1 MRHPLTTAWAESP
14 LQLLGVLEHAA
25 LRGAAAEHPDGIAV
39 IPRSGDVQLARTVD
53 AAEAAGVPE
62 LARLGI
68 DRPLL
73 PVGRFRADGRWII
86 GDPFS
91 GQVQARLARVEPST
105 LVLVDDGAI
114 TRHLA
119 ALLASGSPLLRPG
132 APAPA
137 LRRSLGA
144 TTTRT
149 LLRLAAEGRLT
160 VTTYLPPE
168 EQAVQRLRGIGA
180 IVQHH
185 DFAWTRSA
193 GQAAQGIP
201 TAHRIVLG
209 TAAVADGRRSVAE
222 HLGWLREI
230 ARHGPLSYLPHRRE
244 PARVLRALAV
254 ERNVHLRPANLP
266 VELALGGASRPL
278 DIVSSPSSA
287 IETLERVLAGSGS
300 RIRLDPIPVL
310 TP

>member
-1 MRHPLTTAWAESP
+1 MRHPMTTAWAESP

-25 LRGAAAEHPDGIAV
+25 MAETAAEHPDGIAV
-39 IPRSGDVQLARTVD
+39 IPRSGDAQLARTVD
-53 AAEAAGVPE
+53 AAELAGAPA

-73 PVGRFRADGRWII
+73 PVGRFRAEGRWII

-91 GQVQARLARVEPST
+91 GQVQARLARVEPSALT
-105 LVLVDDGAI
+105 LVDDGAI

-119 ALLASGSPLLRPG
+119 ALLATGSPLLRPG

-149 LLRLAAEGRLT
+149 LLRLAAEGRLH
-160 VTTYLPPE
+160 VTTYLPPH
-168 EQAVQRLRGIGA
+168 EQAVERLRGVGA
-180 IVQHH
+180 IVHHH
-185 DFAWTRSA
+185 DFAWTRGA

-209 TAAVADGRRSVAE
+209 TAAVADGRRSVEE
-222 HLGWLREI
+222 HLGWLRGI
-230 ARHGPLSYLPHRRE
+230 ARTGPVSYLPHRRE
-244 PARVLRALAV
+244 PVRVLRALEL
-254 ERNVHLRPANLP
+254 ERHVHVRPATLP
-266 VELALGGASRPL
+266 IELALGGTTRPL
-278 DIVSSPSSA
+278 DIISSPSSA
-287 IETLERVLAGSGS
+287 IETLERVLAGTGS
-300 RIRLDPIPVL
+300 CIRLDPIPVL
-310 TP
+310 SR